1 MIDGSSSTI
10 FDLSQSGK
18 RGYRLPDLDVP
29 EQEITELI
37 PAALLRKEPVPL
49 PQVSEPEVV
58 RHYTLLSR
66 KNHAVDV
73 GFYPLGSCTMKYNP
87 KVNED
92 IASQGALPIFILT
105 SPRRRCR
112 ACWN

>member
-66 KNHAVDV
+66 KTTRWTWA
-73 GFYPLGSCTMKYNP
+73 FTP
-87 KVNED
+87 
-92 IASQGALPIFILT
+92 
-105 SPRRRCR
+105 
-112 ACWN
+112 